1 MLASDVNSGSYAVFI
16 SLSQFSLV
24 CITFGT
30 CVSIFHIFIYI
41 ISIYIYIIIYLYI
54 LIYTIY
60 MISIYIYIYIRWY
73 SVNVRISVSPA
84 CWAQGQAAKLHH
96 QRSRFLKEHGAKG
109 PSPNLATTCSELQ
122 LTNGDVR
129 HFTKRSHGVSGFFV
143 RGL

>member
-16 SLSQFSLV
+16 SLRQFSLV

-54 LIYTIY
+54 LIYIIY
-60 MISIYIYIYIRWY
+60 MISIYLYPLVFRECYNF
-73 SVNVRISVSPA
+73 SVTA
-84 CWAQGQAAKLHH
+84 CWAQGQAAKLPASEVDFFDHGH
-96 QRSRFLKEHGAKG
+96 QRSI
-109 PSPNLATTCSELQ
+109 NLATTCSEMQ
-122 LTNGDVR
+122 LTNCDVR
-129 HFTKRSHGVSGFFV
+129 HFEKNPRSFFFFV